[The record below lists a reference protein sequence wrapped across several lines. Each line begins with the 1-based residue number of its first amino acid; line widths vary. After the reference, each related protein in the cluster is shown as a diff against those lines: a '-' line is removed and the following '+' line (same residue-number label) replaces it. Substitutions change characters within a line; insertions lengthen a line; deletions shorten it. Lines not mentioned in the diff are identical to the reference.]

1 MKLTEEQIAK
11 LKKLA
16 EKQRETKVFKTPAN
30 FLLLSPHPDDE
41 SIGCGGFLC
50 KYGKNTDIIIL
61 TDGALGFTGT
71 CPDNLVE
78 IRQNEVKDAM
88 EILKPR
94 SFTFLNLP
102 DLGLMFHEKEFE
114 SIDLTKYDYV
124 LIPNVNEHHPDHA
137 TVFPFVKNLIK
148 KQNAK
153 CILVEYEVWTP
164 IVRPNLFIDITY
176 FADIKWKAIE
186 KYVSQ
191 TAQFAYVDMA
201 KGINRYRGGYK
212 KTGYV
217 EAYHVVEE

>member
-1 MKLTEEQIAK
+1 MQLTEEQIEK
-11 LKKLA
+11 LKKLE
-16 EKQRETKVFKTPAN
+16 EKQKETKVFKTPAN

-50 KYGKNTDIIIL
+50 KYGKMTDVIIL

-78 IRQNEVKDAM
+78 IRQNEVKAAM
-88 EILKPR
+88 DILKPR
-94 SFTFLNLP
+94 SFSFLKLP
-102 DLGLMFHEKEFE
+102 DLGLMFHEKEFGV
-114 SIDLTKYDYV
+114 IDLTKYDYV
-124 LIPNVNEHHPDHA
+124 LIPNANEHHPDHA
-137 TVFPFVKNLIK
+137 TVFPFTKNLK
-148 KQNAK
+148 EKQNAK